1 MTASDTR
8 QLLIDAATRAFAD
21 HGVHNASLLEITRQ
35 AGQRNRG
42 AVHYHFGSREGML
55 VAVLEQEVDFLGPRE
70 HELLEVA
77 RQRPDDDIA
86 SVFEA
91 VIRPSVELAETG
103 WRGRCFLQIV
113 AQLID
118 EEGEGASEEIRT
130 TLGRSGGYEVYELVQ
145 ERMPPM
151 PEDVHNE
158 RMTLATTFLLRS
170 IADRAR
176 ARDRE
181 VPGRAQLATEDFIQ
195 NLTAMV
201 TAMVTAP
208 LPHG

>member
-8 QLLIDAATRAFAD
+8 QQLIDAATRAFAE

-55 VAVLEQEVDFLGPRE
+55 VAVLEHQAEFLGPRE
-70 HELLEVA
+70 RELLAVA
-77 RQRPDDDIA
+77 QQRPEDDVA

-91 VIRPSVELAETG
+91 VVRPSVELAETG

-113 AQLID
+113 AQLVD
-118 EEGEGASEEIRT
+118 EHAAAANPALQEA
-130 TLGRSGGYEVYELVQ
+130 LGRTGGYEVYDVL
-145 ERMPPM
+145 ERRLPPM
-151 PEDVHNE
+151 PQAILDE
-158 RMTLATTFLLRS
+158 RMALATTFLLRS

-176 ARDRE
+176 ASDHE
-181 VPGRAQLATEDFIQ
+181 DFGRPQLSTEDFVQ
-195 NLTAMV
+195 NLIAMV
-201 TAMVTAP
+201 TAMVRAP
-208 LPHG
+208 LR

>member
-8 QLLIDAATRAFAD
+8 QLLIDAATRAFAE

-55 VAVLEQEVDFLGPRE
+55 VAVLEREAEFLGPRE
-70 HELLEVA
+70 RELLAVA
-77 RQRPDDDIA
+77 QGTPDDDLA

-91 VIRPSVELAETG
+91 VVRPSVELAETG

-113 AQLID
+113 AQLVD
-118 EEGEGASEEIRT
+118 EEAGGTETAVQEA
-130 TLGRSGGYEVYELVQ
+130 LGRSGGYEVYELLHQ
-145 ERMPPM
+145 RLPEMSEQIRDERMA
-151 PEDVHNE
+151 
-158 RMTLATTFLLRS
+158 LATTFLLRS

-176 ARDRE
+176 AGDRE
-181 VPGRAQLATEDFIQ
+181 SPGRTQLSTEDFIR
-195 NLTAMV
+195 NLISMV

-208 LPHG
+208 T